1 MNGNTQFA
9 DDLLASLEEE
19 VRNVEAAWMD
29 AEFAAIIAAGW
40 DATPPPPPK
49 TPSGIPARWPDRGPG
64 PSAPPQR
71 CPRPHRT
78 ALEGHPTQRS
88 PPAVA

>member
-1 MNGNTQFA
+1 MNGSTQYA

-19 VRNVEAAWMD
+19 VRTVEAAWID

-49 TPSGIPARWPDRGPG
+49 TPSGIPARWPDHGP
-64 PSAPPQR
+64 APTA
-71 CPRPHRT
+71 PRRRWPHPHR
-78 ALEGHPTQRS
+78 AASEGRATQRS
-88 PPAVA
+88 PPAVV

>member
-1 MNGNTQFA
+1 MNGNTQYA

-19 VRNVEAAWMD
+19 VRNVEAAWFD

-49 TPSGIPARWPDRGPG
+49 TPSGIPAQWPDRGHR
-64 PSAPPQR
+64 PSAPLQR
-71 CPRPHRT
+71 WPRPHRI
-78 ALEGHPTQRS
+78 ASEGRPTQRS
-88 PPAVA
+88 PPAVS

>member
-1 MNGNTQFA
+1 MNGSAQYA

-19 VRNVEAAWMD
+19 VRTVEAAWID

-49 TPSGIPARWPDRGPG
+49 TPSGIPARWPDRRPA
-64 PSAPPQR
+64 PSAPR
-71 CPRPHRT
+71 RRSPRPNRT
-78 ALEGHPTQRS
+78 VSEGRATQRS
-88 PPAVA
+88 PPAVV